1 MLTYLVKSETFFV
14 EILTVVTVHL
24 YIESLSLYYH
34 KIITLNERIFKTS
47 MSTEINTLKTY

>member
-34 KIITLNERIFKTS
+34 KIITLNERIFKMS

>member
-34 KIITLNERIFKTS
+34 IIITLNERIFKTS